1 MDLSSSTESAV
12 ANRECNRAV
21 QRLEV
26 APVNLLEAAQVNP
39 KCFVMSHERMHVHG
53 LSHSREGVAKGFG
66 MVHQAVE
73 LGGAEV
79 PVAEGAPENAS
90 VKAAIVLAGLQPPED
105 VTSLGVDGLVVA
117 VDVAALRLS
126 HEKKGSLSY
135 IACIN

>member
-1 MDLSSSTESAV
+1 MDLSSSTESAI
-12 ANRECNRAV
+12 ANRECNRDV

-105 VTSLGVDGLVVA
+105 VTSLGVEGLVVA
-117 VDVAALRLS
+117 VYVAAQLLQLHS
-126 HEKKGSLSY
+126 NEQ
-135 IACIN
+135 